1 MNKVMLAAA
10 TTLGFAAAGAAF
22 AQAPEAYAMPWT
34 QGFWGHIG
42 VSGGESKF
50 RRDCAFTNVFD
61 CDQRD
66 SAWKAYVGG
75 QFNPILGLE
84 VGYNDFGK
92 MRAAGGDTKAWA
104 IPVTLNIGA
113 PIGTR
118 FNVFGKIGGVYGH
131 TEVNAAPSTF
141 VDTGTKTGWG
151 WTGGVGAAFRVTP
164 NLDIRAD
171 WDRYRLDFAGGGGNQ
186 DVDMV
191 SAGVQFRF

>member
-1 MNKVMLAAA
+1 MKKVMLAAA
-10 TTLGFAAAGAAF
+10 ATMGLAASGATF
-22 AQAPEAYAMPWT
+22 AQAAPDYVMPWSH
-34 QGFWGHIG
+34 GFWGHVG

-50 RRDCAFTNVFD
+50 KRDCDHANVFD

-75 QFNPILGLE
+75 QFNDVLGLE
-84 VGYNDFGK
+84 LGYTDFGK
-92 MRAAGGDTKAWA
+92 MRAAGGDTKAWG
-104 IPVTLNIGA
+104 IPVTLLVGA
-113 PIGTR
+113 PIGPR

-131 TEVNAAPSTF
+131 TEVDASPVAL

-151 WTGGVGAAFRVTP
+151 WTGGVGAAFKVTP

-171 WDRYRLDFAGGGGNQ
+171 WDRYRLDFVGSGDQ
-186 DVDMV
+186 DVDML